1 MFSKF
6 QEKAS
11 YKKGLEILNAYYD
24 LAVKDSDMSPTAI
37 EISAEYM
44 KKNNN
49 DVKMAAVELTF
60 SQKDICSDTD
70 SLYDLGKRITIHP
83 AIPPEVA
90 GILYIQIRMIIAL
103 AIMGGYNP
111 QDYLVKTLVFMT
123 LVGMNGI
130 DISKRL
136 GIYIG
141 NKLTVQAVE
150 KCSEKI
156 LRELHEEAGNRL
168 VMVLCHDGINVV
180 SKAPEYDGFKVE
192 SFDRNSVGM
201 VAERASDLFLY

>member
-1 MFSKF
+1 MISIF
-6 QEKAS
+6 QKREPRAE
-11 YKKGLEILNAYYD
+11 GLKILNAFYD
-24 LAVKDSDMSPTAI
+24 LAVQDNDISQTAI
-37 EISAEYM
+37 QLSGEYTEKY
-44 KKNNN
+44 KK

-90 GILYIQIRMIIAL
+90 GTLYIQIRMIIAL

-150 KCSEKI
+150 KCSKKI